1 MQEIG
6 IEGYATD
13 SRGLGGKTRTSAEDF
28 VVDEVIDE
36 NILKSIKKE
45 YSRQK
50 FAIFTLRKMNVD
62 SIHAAKIAT
71 RLFGAK
77 VRILGLK
84 DSRASTTQYLAV
96 RGVKNM
102 QPSLSRGSITLTLLG
117 YTDEN
122 FSPRALLGNTFRI
135 WVRDINS
142 NAEQAKKTLESLRV
156 SFEARKIPN
165 FFGHQRFGAT
175 RPVTHLVGR
184 ELVNASFEKAA
195 RILVAEESPNDG
207 DEVAEARKSF
217 KDGKLK
223 EALQS
228 FPEGYDI
235 EKALVASLIEKPNDY
250 VAALRKL
257 SLRVRRLFLA
267 AYSSYIFNKVLSKGI
282 GAGESSEAKE
292 GDVVANLLQDYR
304 LSTPSVY
311 DCNKQSMI
319 PMVPAVGYGYY
330 PRKGRFD
337 DVLREVME
345 EEQVAPKMF
354 YVKDMQE
361 TSLRTGLRAWPLLG
375 SNLTYQMAN
384 SDIFMDF
391 FLVKGSYATVLLRE
405 VMKSDVS

>member
-1 MQEIG
+1 LQEIG

-50 FAIFTLRKMNVD
+50 FAIFTLRKMNID

-142 NAEQAKKTLESLRV
+142 NAEQAKKTLELLRV

-195 RILVAEESPNDG
+195 RILVAEESANDS

-267 AYSSYIFNKVLSKGI
+267 AYSSYIFNKVLSKAI

-345 EEQVAPKMF
+345 EEQVASKMF